1 MSSTPANELAGA
13 KPAPHDAAARAV
25 ATICNQKGLH
35 ARAAAQFVKMVG
47 LFDAEVWV
55 RKNGT
60 TVPGNE
66 ILELLLL
73 EAPPGTVIELTATG
87 REAEAAVA
95 ALANLIAC
103 KFNED

>member
-1 MSSTPANELAGA
+1 M
-13 KPAPHDAAARAV
+13 ARRV
-25 ATICNQKGLH
+25 ATICNQLGLH
-35 ARAAAQFVKMVG
+35 ARAAARFVTKVKQ
-47 LFDAEVWV
+47 FDAEVWV

-73 EAPPGTVIELTATG
+73 DAPRGTVVELMATG

-95 ALANLIAC
+95 ALAKLIEC

>member
-1 MSSTPANELAGA
+1 MPNNLINETAIR
-13 KPAPHDAAARAV
+13 KFTKV
-25 ATICNQKGLH
+25 LH
-35 ARAAAQFVKMVG
+35 ARAAARFVKMVG
-47 LFDAEVWV
+47 LFDAQVWV

-87 REAEAAVA
+87 RQAEAAVA

-103 KFNED
+103 KFNEN

>member
-1 MSSTPANELAGA
+1 MSSPPANEPAGA
-13 KPAPHDAAARAV
+13 KPAPHNGAARAV
-25 ATICNQKGLH
+25 VTICNQKGLH

-95 ALANLIAC
+95 ALARLIEC
-103 KFNED
+103 KFDED